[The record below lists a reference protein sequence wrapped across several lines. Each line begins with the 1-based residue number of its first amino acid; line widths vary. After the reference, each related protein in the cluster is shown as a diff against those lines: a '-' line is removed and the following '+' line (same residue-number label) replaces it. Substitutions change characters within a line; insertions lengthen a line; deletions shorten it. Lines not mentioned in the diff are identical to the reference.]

1 MFIYLGILLIVSLIS
16 GIVILKIKAE
26 GLLKKFLL
34 LTGLSMVGFPV
45 FVILHNFIYGLLIYL
60 FGQDFWERIG
70 LGDEP
75 LFFILAVIIS
85 PLGFLVGVIGTIVLL
100 VKKRKREG

>member
-1 MFIYLGILLIVSLIS
+1 MFISWGILLIGSLVL
-16 GIVILKIKAE
+16 GILILKIKAE

-34 LTGLSMVGFPV
+34 ITGLSIVGFPV
-45 FVILHNFIYGLLIYL
+45 FVILHNFIYGLLIYF

-75 LFFILAVIIS
+75 FFFILAVIVC

-100 VKKRKREG
+100 VKKRKKEG